1 MSALK
6 QSGTSKNPFEDVQKK
21 LKWGLD
27 NNMKA
32 ELNSEIKLSYPDY
45 ANFVI
50 AMLNDLEFYNK
61 AIREVKTQ
69 LNTKQ
74 EKAVA

>member
-1 MSALK
+1 
-6 QSGTSKNPFEDVQKK
+6 
-21 LKWGLD
+21 
-27 NNMKA
+27 MKA